1 MGTFARSMPRCQHI
15 DTPAGRTDPRRSV
28 QPRLDP
34 APGDE
39 NGPGPRGAGG
49 TASGRS
55 SAARTLL
62 ARQAPALAAALAGVA
77 WLAWN
82 AGGLALAAPGNV
94 GWLMGSDW
102 GASYVGWLF
111 FRSAPL
117 ALPLGAN
124 PLYPFAIGSTLGF
137 SDSLPLVAVALR
149 PFAAF
154 LPQDFQ
160 YVGAWL
166 VLAFALQ
173 GFVGAKL
180 ARLATPDR
188 VAQALG
194 GALFVLAP
202 PLLHRLVGPKTGHAS
217 LCAQWILLLALGLA
231 LAPVARPGRR
241 LAGAILLVFAAAG
254 VHPYFV
260 VMVAGLAA
268 ALVVRLVLV
277 ERRAG
282 AALLAGGLA
291 AIALAGGAGLAL
303 FGFLGNGVRARANG
317 FGYFSADLATLV
329 NPMGWSRAWAGLSV
343 HAGQYEG
350 FGYLGAGVLLLLV
363 VGAGVAAALRR
374 APAAGPLARAAPVV
388 AVALLLGFFALSGT
402 VRAAGEIVGRLRFY
416 EAVPALTGT
425 FRSSGRFIW
434 PLHYLL
440 LLGGIALAAVALRER
455 PRALRGVL
463 ALAVLAQ
470 VLDVSPP
477 VPLALHPA
485 AAPPAPAWALARGA
499 YRHVSM
505 FPPYLLAGGDPIAP
519 EPELCGPH
527 LYPPDSYLPLAEVA
541 YRIGATFDAGYTARL
556 DPGRAIA
563 ACQATR
569 RALDAGAL
577 DPATIYVVHPSAV
590 ARFLAAGADCGL
602 VGDDRVC
609 VAAGGRDAFSEAVR
623 ARPIP

>member
-1 MGTFARSMPRCQHI
+1 MQRRP
-15 DTPAGRTDPRRSV
+15 DTADDGS
-28 QPRLDP
+28 
-34 APGDE
+34 

-55 SAARTLL
+55 GAAVRALL
-62 ARQAPALAAALAGVA
+62 APHVPALGAGLAGVA
-77 WLAWN
+77 WLAWH
-82 AGGLALAAPGNV
+82 AGGLALAAPGNT

-124 PLYPFAIGSTLGF
+124 PLYPFPIGSTLGF

-149 PFAAF
+149 PFAAV
-154 LPQDFQ
+154 LPRDFQ

-180 ARLATPDR
+180 ARLATQDR
-188 VAQALG
+188 LAQALG
-194 GALFVLAP
+194 GALFALAP
-202 PLLHRLVGPKTGHAS
+202 PLLHRLVGPRTGHAS
-217 LCAQWILLLALGLA
+217 LCAQWILLLALWLA
-231 LAPVARPGRR
+231 LAPVASRPGRR
-241 LAGAILLVFAAAG
+241 LAGALLLVFAAAG

-260 VMVAGLAA
+260 VMSAALSA
-268 ALVVRLVLV
+268 ALVVRLAIV

-282 AALLAGGLA
+282 PALLAGGLA
-291 AIALAGGAGLAL
+291 AIALAAGAGLAL

-329 NPMGWSRAWAGLSV
+329 NPMGWSRLWAGLPV

-350 FGYLGAGVLLLLV
+350 FGYLGAGVLLLL
-363 VGAGVAAALRR
+363 AAAIAASVALRR
-374 APAAGPLARAAPVV
+374 APAAGALARAAPVV
-388 AVALLLGFFALSGT
+388 AVALVLGFFALSGT
-402 VRAAGEIVGRLRFY
+402 VRAAGEVIGRLRFY
-416 EAVPALTGT
+416 EAVPALGGT
-425 FRSSGRFIW
+425 FRSSGRFVW

-440 LLGGIALAAVALRER
+440 LLGGMGLAALALGER

-463 ALAVLAQ
+463 ALALVAQ
-470 VLDVSPP
+470 VLDVRPP
-477 VPLALHPA
+477 VPLGIHPA
-485 AAPPAPAWALARGA
+485 PRPPAPEWALARGA
-499 YRHVSM
+499 YRHLSM

-541 YRIGATFDAGYTARL
+541 YRIGATFDAAYTARL
-556 DPGRAIA
+556 DPERAIA
-563 ACQATR
+563 ACQANR

-590 ARFLAAGADCGL
+590 ARFRAAGADCGL
-602 VGDDRVC
+602 VGEDRVC
-609 VAAGGRDAFSEAVR
+609 VAAGRRDAFSEAVR
-623 ARPIP
+623 ARKLP